1 MLLIQ
6 VYLNVSMR
14 NRTIYTPISR
24 IKSPQNWVVPSGIFS
39 LETLVNFQNKPPV
52 KKPFL
57 SDIPVARVYFG
68 ECASDVDLIFTYL
81 YEQDREDAHL
91 IP

>member
-39 LETLVNFQNKPPV
+39 LETLVNF
-52 KKPFL
+52 
-57 SDIPVARVYFG
+57 
-68 ECASDVDLIFTYL
+68 
-81 YEQDREDAHL
+81 
-91 IP
+91 